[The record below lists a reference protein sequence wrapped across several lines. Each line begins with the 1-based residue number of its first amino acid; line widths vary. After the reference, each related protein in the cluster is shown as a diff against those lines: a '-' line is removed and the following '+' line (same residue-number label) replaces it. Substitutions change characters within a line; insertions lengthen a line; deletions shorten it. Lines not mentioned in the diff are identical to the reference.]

1 MKSVYLPFRIID
13 MLVAVKSKNSGIDF
27 KIKGLPKTEYGLSDK
42 TTILSVLNDKCIS
55 AIRSHEQ
62 LT

>member
-1 MKSVYLPFRIID
+1 
-13 MLVAVKSKNSGIDF
+13 MLVAAKSKNSGIDF